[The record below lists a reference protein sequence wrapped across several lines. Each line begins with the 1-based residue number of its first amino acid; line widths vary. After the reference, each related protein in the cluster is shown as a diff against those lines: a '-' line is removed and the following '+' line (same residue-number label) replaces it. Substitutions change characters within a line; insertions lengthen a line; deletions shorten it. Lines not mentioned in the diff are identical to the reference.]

1 MGEAGRAGDEGDGG
15 AAEPPAPAPGESGEV
30 GARPPIIPGNVG
42 SLDDVPED
50 AAGGVAAEEEPAVGH
65 A

>member
-1 MGEAGRAGDEGDGG
+1 MSEAGRAGDEGDGG
-15 AAEPPAPAPGESGEV
+15 AAEPPAPAPGGTATTGRIV
-30 GARPPIIPGNVG
+30 PGNVG

-50 AAGGVAAEEEPAVGH
+50 AAGGVATEEEPAVGH